1 MKKLLLVGACLVA
14 TVGVMAQG
22 KALFGNRMSGIVDA
36 KVISELGVPADNNYA
51 AEAWVGPT
59 GGTLAAVPGSQSVF
73 RSGAGAGYIPTIT
86 ITLAQPQGAVVDAQ
100 MRAWKGAAS
109 LGWAAGGPI
118 RGESAGRITTTL
130 AVDPTP
136 TGALLPGMA
145 SFTLVPEP
153 STIALA
159 VLGAAALLLRRRK

>member
-14 TVGVMAQG
+14 TVGVLAQG
-22 KALFGNRMSGIVDA
+22 KALFGNRISGVVDG
-36 KVISELGVPADNNYA
+36 KVLNETGAPADGTLYS
-51 AEAWVGPT
+51 AEAWAGPA
-59 GGTLAAVPGSQSVF
+59 GGALAAVAGSQSAF
-73 RSGAGAGYIPTIT
+73 RTGAGAGYIPTIT
-86 ITLAQPQGAVVDAQ
+86 ITLAQPQGASVDAQ
-100 MRAWKGAAS
+100 MRAWKGAPS

-118 RGESAGRITTTL
+118 RGESATVTTTL

-136 TGALLPGMA
+136 TAALLPGMA
-145 SFTLVPEP
+145 GFTLVPEP